1 MIPPEDLDERSLQT
15 DLHIQASYRLTE
27 ALVASEKRMR
37 RRIELISEVV
47 FEIDGN
53 GAFTFLNP
61 AWNVI
66 LGYGVESSLHKRL
79 LDFVVEEDRT
89 RCQRQLENCGSIL
102 EGVCEVRL
110 LSQSG
115 KHVSMELS
123 TTPIEEGGWIGTLYN
138 VTQRNEARAEL
149 ARLSLVASYTDSLVV
164 ITDAKGHIEWV
175 NRAFEKR
182 TGFTLKECVGRKP
195 GSFLQGAQTDCDTVA
210 QIRDSISR
218 GESFHCE
225 ILNYTRTGQSY
236 WVAIFGTPIFDSQN
250 RLARFVAVQ
259 NDITALRQMQHDLS
273 IAKDAAEK
281 ASQAKTVFLAAMSH
295 EIRTPLNGVLG
306 MASLLAEGE
315 LEPYQR
321 ERADIIKKSGE
332 ALVNIVND
340 ILDYSKIEAGR
351 FSLASEI
358 FSTKSILDDTV
369 DLFKGNAKTSGVQ
382 LIESFEG
389 NPNLRVRGDRGRLL
403 QVTMNLV
410 SNALKF
416 TAEGEV
422 RAEMRVEAV
431 GDNASITVTIVD
443 TGIGIAQA
451 DIARLFIHFSQLDDS
466 VARKAGGTGLGLAIS
481 KQLIEMMGGHIGV
494 ESELGQGSKFWFNLT
509 LPIVRGD
516 IPIRD
521 VVSGRA
527 ELNLQGRSILVAED
541 NIVNQMVLEGMLS
554 TLGCTVDIAENGKVA
569 VAMAAQKPYDLILM
583 DVQMPEMDGLEAS
596 RIIRLTSSVPI
607 IAVTAN
613 VLPEHIAMCR
623 SCGMDGFVPKP
634 VTRDS
639 VEAEIYNVV
648 SGSSLEPSLK
658 DEATA

>member
-47 FEIDGN
+47 FEIDSQGS
-53 GAFTFLNP
+53 FTFLNP
-61 AWNVI
+61 AWTAI
-66 LGYGVESSLHKRL
+66 LGYGVEGSIRKRL
-79 LDFVVEEDRT
+79 IDFVVEEDRA
-89 RCQRQLENCGSIL
+89 RCQRQLDHCGSIL
-102 EGVCEVRL
+102 EGICEVRL

-115 KHVSMELS
+115 KAVSMELS

-164 ITDAKGHIEWV
+164 ITDAQGCIEWV

-182 TGFTLKECVGRKP
+182 TGFTLQECLGRKP
-195 GSFLQGAQTDCDTVA
+195 GAFLQGANTDPET
-210 QIRDSISR
+210 ISHLRDSIAR
-218 GESFHCE
+218 GQSFHCE
-225 ILNYTRTGQSY
+225 ILNYTKTGQSY
-236 WVAIFGTPIFDSQN
+236 WVAIFGTPIYDGQG
-250 RLARFVAVQ
+250 RLERFVAVE
-259 NDITALRQMQHDLS
+259 NDITTLRQMQHDLS
-273 IAKDAAEK
+273 VAKDAAEK

-306 MASLLAEGE
+306 MASLLAEGH
-315 LEPYQR
+315 LEPQQR

-332 ALVNIVND
+332 ALVTIVND

-358 FSTKSILDDTV
+358 FTTKSILDDAV
-369 DLFKGNAKTSGVQ
+369 DLFKGNAKTSGVH
-382 LIESFEG
+382 LIERYEG
-389 NPNLRVRGDRGRLL
+389 DPNIRVRGDRGRLL

-422 RAEMRVEAV
+422 RTEMRVESTGETA
-431 GDNASITVTIVD
+431 AITVTIID
-443 TGIGIAQA
+443 TGIGIATA

-494 ESELGQGSKFWFNLT
+494 ESELGKGSKFWFKLT
-509 LPIVRGD
+509 LPIVRGEVPVREVATGGTALD
-516 IPIRD
+516 
-521 VVSGRA
+521 
-527 ELNLQGRSILVAED
+527 LNGRSILVAED
-541 NIVNQMVLEGMLS
+541 NIVNQMVLEGMLA
-554 TLGCTVDIAENGKVA
+554 TLGCHVDIAENGKVA
-569 VAMAAQKPYDLILM
+569 VAMVAKKAYDLILM

-596 RIIRLTSSVPI
+596 RIIRLTSSIPI

-634 VTRDS
+634 VTRES
-639 VEAEIYNVV
+639 VEAEILSVF
-648 SGSSLEPSLK
+648 SGPSLLPI
-658 DEATA
+658 ASNA